1 MMTYRS
7 EGSRIMADRIRLL
20 LVDDEKDML
29 EMLKLHLRLYGFDVL
44 TAADGPSGLKL
55 AQKEKLDLI
64 LLDWMMPGM
73 NGLEVLS
80 ELKHN
85 KKTEKIPVFMFT
97 AKGIME
103 DIDQAFEIGADDYIV
118 KPVDGKELAAILK
131 TKLAKYEA
139 KKRVQESA

>member
-1 MMTYRS
+1 
-7 EGSRIMADRIRLL
+7 MADRIRLL

-29 EMLKLHLRLYGFDVL
+29 EMLKLHLRLYGFNVL

-97 AKGIME
+97 AKGIIE

-118 KPVDGKELAAILK
+118 KPVDGRELANIIK
-131 TKLAKYEA
+131 TKLAK
-139 KKRVQESA
+139 KRAQEST

>member
-1 MMTYRS
+1 MS
-7 EGSRIMADRIRLL
+7 DRIRLL
-20 LVDDEKDML
+20 LIDDEVDML
-29 EMLKLHLRLYGFDVL
+29 EMLKHHLRLYGFDVH

-85 KKTEKIPVFMFT
+85 KKTENIPVFMFT
-97 AKGIME
+97 AKGIIE
-103 DIDQAFEIGADDYIV
+103 DIEQAFDIGADDYIV
-118 KPVDGKELAAILK
+118 KPVTGTELAKKIKA
-131 TKLAKYEA
+131 KLDKYEA
-139 KKRVQESA
+139 KKRAQQPA